1 MSIPDLRPNPQDTSA
16 YYLAHIYQQSS
27 TQPNGSRPS
36 IPSTLSDPTEPF
48 SPPMLS
54 VWVNGLWISS
64 LVISLSAALLATLIK
79 RWARRFERVAYPRHR
94 PQKRA
99 RIRAFYKEG
108 VERWPVPRAVE
119 ALLTMHHLSLFLFF
133 AGLSVF
139 LFGVHHTI
147 FKIVTAL
154 VSLCVMWYA
163 SLSVFPVIYKNCIY
177 STPFSQLLSFSL
189 TGIRSL
195 FFRTLVFFQHRGFPP
210 IDNLIRRLHSGRYLG
225 KVHLNDFFS
234 SSMIKTAEEYAFKL
248 KPDIDVR
255 SLLWTFDSLEEDA
268 HLEEFF
274 DGLPRLCE
282 SKTGKELR
290 LNDEFIKPN
299 KEKLSNAL

>member
-64 LVISLSAALLATLIK
+64 LVINLSATLLATLIK
-79 RWARRFERVAYPRHR
+79 RWARRFERVAYPGYPRHR

-189 TGIRSL
+189 IGIRSL
-195 FFRTLVFFQHRGFPP
+195 YFRTLIFFQLRGF
-210 IDNLIRRLHSGRYLG
+210 
-225 KVHLNDFFS
+225 FS
-234 SSMIKTAEEYAFKL
+234 RSMIKTAEEYAFRL

-255 SLLWTFDSLEEDA
+255 SLLWTFNYLEEDA

-282 SKTGKELR
+282 SETGKELR
-290 LNDEFIKPN
+290 LNDEFSEPN
-299 KEKLSNAL
+299 KEELSNA